1 MTICYVGFIY
11 ATLPVMRPILNFLK
25 ENLGEAFSPAV
36 YVLLFFVGLGIIILF
51 FKEGMGASRSALR
64 HIRDNR
70 RHPTHDQIS
79 GRTGTFLEYAVL
91 GIMLYFALR
100 GRIQG
105 IKVLI
110 YTRYC
115 LSRRPW

>member
-51 FKEGMGASRSALR
+51 FKEGKGWEPLVVLFG
-64 HIRDNR
+64 I
-70 RHPTHDQIS
+70 
-79 GRTGTFLEYAVL
+79 L
-91 GIMLYFALR
+91 GITAVILPM
-100 GRIQG
+100 
-105 IKVLI
+105 IKYPEERVLFWNTQFWELC
-110 YTRYC
+110 YTLPCAGEYRE
-115 LSRRPW
+115 

>member
-51 FKEGMGASRSALR
+51 FKEGKGWEPLVV
-64 HIRDNR
+64 
-70 RHPTHDQIS
+70 
-79 GRTGTFLEYAVL
+79 LL
-91 GIMLYFALR
+91 GIL
-100 GRIQG
+100 G
-105 IKVLI
+105 ITAVILPMIKYPEERVLFWNTQFWELC
-110 YTRYC
+110 YTLPCAGEYRE
-115 LSRRPW
+115 